1 MSEEKSIINF
11 ARVSYKEGAD
21 EDGNLD
27 ETRSYTTIEGFDQRY
42 AEPAKPVFSRAFS
55 NPLSALISLS
65 KIQETNVNLGLPLL
79 VVEFYGFPD
88 KFPEQMALTDFN

>member
-21 EDGNLD
+21 V
-27 ETRSYTTIEGFDQRY
+27 TIEGFDQRY

>member
-21 EDGNLD
+21 V
-27 ETRSYTTIEGFDQRY
+27 TIEGFDHRY
-42 AEPAKPVFSRAFS
+42 AEPAKPVFSRTFS

>member
-1 MSEEKSIINF
+1 MELQ
-11 ARVSYKEGAD
+11 GGC

-27 ETRSYTTIEGFDQRY
+27 ETRSYTIEGFDQRY
-42 AEPAKPVFSRAFS
+42 AEPAKPVFSGTFS

-79 VVEFYGFPD
+79 VVEFCWIP
-88 KFPEQMALTDFN
+88 